1 MTSATTRGIRSAQA
15 GLLINVVLVVV
26 KLVAGIVGNTYALV
40 ADAIESSTDVFSS
53 LIVWAGLSIAARPA
67 DEDHPYGHGK
77 AEPLAAAVVSIL
89 LIGAAIGISVLA
101 IREIRTPHHSPAP
114 FTLGVAAA
122 VMLVKE
128 ILHRRVQK
136 VGAEVGGTAIA
147 ADAWH
152 HRSDAISSLAAFI
165 GIGIALW
172 GGAGWESADDWAAL
186 VAALITAVNG
196 VRALQPAVA
205 HLMDAAPEREI
216 IERATVAARSV
227 DGVRQ
232 VEALNVRSSGLGFF
246 VDLHAQADPALTLE
260 EAHVLSGKIK
270 AAIAAEIPEVVKVLV
285 HMEPYIED
293 SSRRSPREFHR
304 TEAGSSGLNRSLQ
317 HLKQV
322 SRRE

>member
-1 MTSATTRGIRSAQA
+1 MTSTTTRGIRSAQA

-26 KLVAGIVGNTYALV
+26 KLIAGIVGNAYALV

-89 LIGAAIGISVLA
+89 LLGGALGISILA
-101 IREIRTPHHSPAP
+101 IREIRIPHHTPAT

-136 VGAEVGGTAIA
+136 VGAEVGGTAVA

-165 GIGIALW
+165 GIGIAIW
-172 GGAGWESADDWAAL
+172 GGRGWESADDWAAL
-186 VAALITAVNG
+186 VAALIAATNG
-196 VRALQPAVA
+196 VRALKPAIA
-205 HLMDAAPEREI
+205 HLMDAAPGKEMI
-216 IERATVAARSV
+216 DRAASAASSV
-227 DGVRQ
+227 EGVKK
-232 VEALNVRSSGLGFF
+232 VEAVHLRSSGLGFF
-246 VDLHAQADPALTLE
+246 VDLHAQADPRLSLD

-270 AAIAAEIPEVVKVLV
+270 SAICAEIPEAVKVLV
-285 HMEPYIED
+285 HMEPF
-293 SSRRSPREFHR
+293 RE
-304 TEAGSSGLNRSLQ
+304 ENR
-317 HLKQV
+317 KAD
-322 SRRE
+322 